1 MNRRQIFWA
10 KFGGMGTNFWTRIYY
25 FPRKPPVQVEEIEPV
40 ELPKELSPEERR
52 AKFRLALT
60 DRVSAGWHLEI
71 ENEFDAVISRKKD
84 FNWIGS
90 FLLFILLFFLFAPI
104 AFFYLIVLGIVK
116 ITAKPRTIRIWVD
129 IYGDIKNN
137 A

>member
-1 MNRRQIFWA
+1 MSKFSDIWA
-10 KFGGMGTNFWTRIYY
+10 RIYY
-25 FPRKPPVQVEEIEPV
+25 FPRRPPLQVEQIEPDAP
-40 ELPKELSPEERR
+40 PKELSPEERR
-52 AKFRLALT
+52 AKFRSALT

-90 FLLFILLFFLFAPI
+90 FLLFILLFFIFAPI
-104 AFFYLIVLGIVK
+104 AFFYLIVLVIVK
-116 ITAKPRTIRIWVD
+116 ITARPKTVRIWID
-129 IYGDIKNN
+129 IFGDIKNN

>member
-1 MNRRQIFWA
+1 MNKFSDIWA
-10 KFGGMGTNFWTRIYY
+10 RIYY
-25 FPRKPPVQVEEIEPV
+25 FPRRPPIQVEQIEPV
-40 ELPKELSPEERR
+40 EPPKELTSEERR
-52 AKFRLALT
+52 IKFRRALT
-60 DRVSAGWHLEI
+60 DRVSAGWRLEI

-90 FLLFILLFFLFAPI
+90 FLLFILLFLIFAPI
-104 AFFYLIVLGIVK
+104 AFFYLIVLAVVK
-116 ITAKPRTIRIWVD
+116 ITARPRTITIWVD